1 MNPNMEI
8 ESEELESDDNQTINE
23 EKSEQ
28 PLTMKLKKLKDS
40 QNPLKKVKQFKLEG
54 VYFEVYETR
63 SRGRAFVR
71 MLGIPV
77 YYDENGREVQA

>member
-8 ESEELESDDNQTINE
+8 ESKELESDDNQTINE

-28 PLTMKLKKLKDS
+28 PLTMKLIKLKDS
-40 QNPLKKVKQFKLEG
+40 QNPLKKGNQFKFEG

-63 SRGRAFVR
+63 PRGRAFVK

-77 YYDENGREVQA
+77 YYDENGREVQT